1 MEKLNFLETWSINQF
16 KINHQIDRIEIKK
29 NEETDKY
36 FFVYGFEIGACSKK
50 VQDGEITIPV
60 ISKVSSEETGK
71 NFYLLH
77 QQGECRGITI
87 ATL

>member
-16 KINHQIDRIEIKK
+16 KINHQVERIEIKK

-36 FFVYGFEIGACSKK
+36 FFVYGLETGACSRKI
-50 VQDGEITIPV
+50 QEGELTILV
-60 ISKVSSEETGK
+60 ISKVSSKNTGK
-71 NFYLLH
+71 TFYLLH
-77 QQGECRGITI
+77 QHGECKGSTI